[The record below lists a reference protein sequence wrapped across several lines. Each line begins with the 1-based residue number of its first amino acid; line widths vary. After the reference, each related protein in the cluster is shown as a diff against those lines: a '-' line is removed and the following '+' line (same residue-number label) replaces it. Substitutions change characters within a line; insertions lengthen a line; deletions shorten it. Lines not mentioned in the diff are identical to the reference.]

1 MFVEPDPRY
10 RDPYE
15 VDDDTDAAGEVVLL
29 EDGDGA
35 LLAHSPGPA
44 LLEGRLYF
52 VDGVRRTD
60 FRAHDFMADGT
71 VVRGLGGSYGVGAVC
86 CTPEGRPVF
95 DRMEIR
101 RLLLWTHGYAEA
113 LPAVGGWEWTVES
126 LAIEDPEHLLPA
138 LQARMRK
145 AEADLADELVGDGA
159 LVVRDGPL
167 NRFYGLDVAVAGLV
181 KSHYQA
187 YLPPDIH
194 RRVPAVLAEASQRTS
209 LFRLRDEVWGCYLR
223 LATSGRVSPWAGI
236 VRIDVPA
243 AGGLEAAVGVADR
256 VCALIPRY
264 SGVRHVDP
272 RAPANLQPIAA
283 LETRLRHCL
292 GDPGGASRAASDAA
306 AVHDRS
312 RHAPAPPAV
321 PVAAEP
327 SRRSTGERY

>member
-15 VDDDTDAAGEVVLL
+15 VDDDTETAGEVVLL

-35 LLAHSPGPA
+35 LLAHTPA
-44 LLEGRLYF
+44 PAVLGGRLYF

-60 FRAHDFMADGT
+60 FRAHAFMADGS
-71 VVRGLGGSYGVGAVC
+71 VVRGLGGSYAAGAVC
-86 CTPEGRPVF
+86 CTPAGRPVF
-95 DRMEIR
+95 DRMEMH
-101 RLLLWTHGYAEA
+101 RLLLWTHGYGET

-126 LAIEDPEHLLPA
+126 LAIEDPERLLPA

-159 LVVRDGPL
+159 LVLRDGPL
-167 NRFYGLDVAVAGLV
+167 NRFYGIDVAVAGLV
-181 KSHYQA
+181 KSHYEP

-194 RRVPAVLAEASQRTS
+194 HRVPAVLAEPGQRTS

-223 LATSGRVSPWAGI
+223 LPTTGRASPWAGI

-264 SGVRHVDP
+264 SGVPHVDP
-272 RAPANLQPIAA
+272 RAPANLQPIGA

-292 GDPGGASRAASDAA
+292 GDPAGARRAASDAA
-306 AVHDRS
+306 ALHDRS
-312 RHAPAPPAV
+312 RHATAPPPL
-321 PVAAEP
+321 PVATETFRKEH
-327 SRRSTGERY
+327 SERN

>member
-15 VDDDTDAAGEVVLL
+15 VDDDTEAAGEVVLL
-29 EDGDGA
+29 EDGEGT
-35 LLAHSPGPA
+35 LVAHSPAPAVLDGP
-44 LLEGRLYF
+44 LFF
-52 VDGVRRTD
+52 VDGVRRSD
-60 FRAHDFMADGT
+60 FRAHDFLPDGT

-86 CTPEGRPVF
+86 CRPSGRPAF

-101 RLLLWTHGYAEA
+101 RLLLWTHGYAEP
-113 LPAVGGWEWTVES
+113 LPAVGGWEWTVDS
-126 LAIEDPEHLLPA
+126 LAIENPEHLLPA
-138 LQARMRK
+138 LQRRMRD
-145 AEADLADELVGDGA
+145 AEADLADELVSDGG

-167 NRFYGLDVAVAGLV
+167 NRFYGINVAVAGLV

-194 RRVPAVLAEASQRTS
+194 RCVPAVLAEAGQRTS

-223 LATSGRVSPWAGI
+223 LPIGGRVSPWAGI

-272 RAPANLQPIAA
+272 RAPANLQPIGA
-283 LETRLRHCL
+283 LEARLRHCL
-292 GDPGGASRAASDAA
+292 GDPTGASRGASDAA
-306 AVHDRS
+306 AIYARTHHTS
-312 RHAPAPPAV
+312 PATPAPVTSEAP
-321 PVAAEP
+321 
-327 SRRSTGERY
+327 RRSIGERH